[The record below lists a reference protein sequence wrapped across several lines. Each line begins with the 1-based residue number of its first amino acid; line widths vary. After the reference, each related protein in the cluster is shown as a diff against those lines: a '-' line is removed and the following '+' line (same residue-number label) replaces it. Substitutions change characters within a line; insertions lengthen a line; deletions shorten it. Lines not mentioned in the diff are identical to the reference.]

1 MTKADQQQ
9 IKQQLSVYFIM
20 GTANTSRQ
28 PLDVLKEAIQGGITM
43 FQFREKGEGA
53 LQGEEKKQLA
63 RQLQVLCQEANVPFI
78 VNDDVQLAI
87 DLDADGVH
95 VGQEDTLAQDVR
107 QRIGN
112 KILGVSTHNLDEVRQ
127 AMKDGADYVGMGPVY
142 PTETKKDTRSVQGVS
157 LINEVRQH
165 GLHIPIVGIG
175 GITYENAAPVIQAG
189 ADGISIISAIS
200 QSADPI
206 KAAEELT
213 SLVESEK
220 AALSSVKDM
229 D

>member
-20 GTANTSRQ
+20 GTANTTRQ
-28 PLDVLKEAIQGGITM
+28 PLDVVKEAIQGGITM
-43 FQFREKGEGA
+43 FQFREKSEKA
-53 LQGEEKKQLA
+53 LQGDEKKQLA
-63 RQLQVLCQEANVPFI
+63 RQIQALCQEANVPFI

-95 VGQEDTLAQDVR
+95 VGQEDTNAKDVR
-107 QRIGN
+107 ERIGN
-112 KILGVSTHNLDEVRQ
+112 KILGVSTHNLDEVKQ

-157 LINEVRQH
+157 LITEVRRH
-165 GLHIPIVGIG
+165 GLQIPIVGIG
-175 GITYENAAPVIQAG
+175 GITYDNAAPVIQAG

-200 QSADPI
+200 QSADPK
-206 KAAEELT
+206 KAAEELK
-213 SLVESEK
+213 SLVVAEK
-220 AALSSVKDM
+220 ASL
-229 D
+229 

>member
-1 MTKADQQQ
+1 MTKVDQQL

-20 GTANTSRQ
+20 GTANTSRH
-28 PLDVLKEAIQGGITM
+28 PLDVVKEAIQGGITM

-53 LQGEEKKQLA
+53 LQGEEKKKIAQQIQA
-63 RQLQVLCQEANVPFI
+63 LCQEANIPFI

-165 GLHIPIVGIG
+165 GHHIPIVGIG

-200 QSADPI
+200 QSADPK

>member
-20 GTANTSRQ
+20 GTANTTGL
-28 PLDVLKEAIQGGITM
+28 PLDVVKEAIQGGITM
-43 FQFREKGEGA
+43 FQFREKGEKA

-63 RQLQVLCQEANVPFI
+63 RQIQALCQEANVPFI

-95 VGQEDTLAQDVR
+95 VGQEDTNAKDVR

-112 KILGVSTHNLDEVRQ
+112 KILGVSTHNLDEVKQ
-127 AMKDGADYVGMGPVY
+127 AVKDGADYVGMGPVY

-157 LINEVRQH
+157 LITEVRRH
-165 GLHIPIVGIG
+165 GLQIPIVGIG
-175 GITYENAAPVIQAG
+175 GITYDNAAPVIQAG
-189 ADGISIISAIS
+189 ADGVSIISAIS
-200 QSADPI
+200 QSTDPK
-206 KAAEELT
+206 KAAEELK
-213 SLVESEK
+213 SLVVAEK
-220 AALSSVKDM
+220 ASL
-229 D
+229 

>member
-20 GTANTSRQ
+20 GTANTTRL
-28 PLDVLKEAIQGGITM
+28 PLDVVKEAIQGGITM
-43 FQFREKGEGA
+43 FQFREKGEKA

-63 RQLQVLCQEANVPFI
+63 RQIQALCQEANVPFI

-87 DLDADGVH
+87 DLNADGVH
-95 VGQEDTLAQDVR
+95 VGQEDTNAKDVR

-112 KILGVSTHNLDEVRQ
+112 KILGVSTHNLDEVKQ

-157 LINEVRQH
+157 LITEVRRH
-165 GLHIPIVGIG
+165 GLQIPIVGIG
-175 GITYENAAPVIQAG
+175 GITYDNAAPVIQAG
-189 ADGISIISAIS
+189 ADGVSIISAIS
-200 QSADPI
+200 QSVDPK
-206 KAAEELT
+206 KAAEELK
-213 SLVESEK
+213 SLVVAEK
-220 AALSSVKDM
+220 ASL
-229 D
+229 

>member
-20 GTANTSRQ
+20 GTANTTRQ
-28 PLDVLKEAIQGGITM
+28 PLNVVKEAIQGGITM
-43 FQFREKGEGA
+43 FQFRDKGEKA

-63 RQLQVLCQEANVPFI
+63 RQIQALCQEANVPFI

-95 VGQEDTLAQDVR
+95 VGQEDTNAKDVR
-107 QRIGN
+107 ERIGN
-112 KILGVSTHNLDEVRQ
+112 KILGVSTHNLDEVKQ

-157 LINEVRQH
+157 LITEVRRH
-165 GLHIPIVGIG
+165 GLQIPIVGIG
-175 GITYENAAPVIQAG
+175 GITYDNAAPVIQAG

-200 QSADPI
+200 QSADPK
-206 KAAEELT
+206 KAAEELK
-213 SLVESEK
+213 SLVEAEK
-220 AALSSVKDM
+220 VSL
-229 D
+229 

>member
-20 GTANTSRQ
+20 GTANTTRQ
-28 PLDVLKEAIQGGITM
+28 PLDVVKEAIQGGITM
-43 FQFREKGEGA
+43 FQFREKGEKA
-53 LQGEEKKQLA
+53 LQSEEKKQLA
-63 RQLQVLCQEANVPFI
+63 RQIQALCQEANVPFI
-78 VNDDVQLAI
+78 VNDDVQLAL

-95 VGQEDTLAQDVR
+95 VGQEDSNAKDVR

-112 KILGVSTHNLDEVRQ
+112 KILGVSTHNLDEVKQ

-157 LINEVRQH
+157 LITEVRRH
-165 GLHIPIVGIG
+165 GLQIPIVGIG
-175 GITYENAAPVIQAG
+175 GITYDNAAPVIQAG

-200 QSADPI
+200 QSTDPK
-206 KAAEELT
+206 KAAEELK
-213 SLVESEK
+213 SLVVAEK
-220 AALSSVKDM
+220 ASL
-229 D
+229 

>member
-28 PLDVLKEAIQGGITM
+28 PLDVVKEAIQGGITM
-43 FQFREKGEGA
+43 FQFREKGDGA

-78 VNDDVQLAI
+78 VNDDVQLAR

-95 VGQEDTLAQDVR
+95 VGQEDTNAEDVR
-107 QRIGN
+107 QKIGN
-112 KILGVSTHNLDEVRQ
+112 KILGVSTHNLDEVKQ

-157 LINEVRQH
+157 LITEVRRH

-175 GITYENAAPVIQAG
+175 GITYDNAAPVIQAG

-200 QSADPI
+200 QSTDPK
-206 KAAEELT
+206 KAAEELKA
-213 SLVESEK
+213 LVASEK
-220 AALSSVKDM
+220 ASL
-229 D
+229 

>member
-43 FQFREKGEGA
+43 FQFREKGDGA
-53 LQGEEKKQLA
+53 LQGEEKKLLA
-63 RQLQVLCQEANVPFI
+63 RQLQVLCQEASVPFI
-78 VNDDVQLAI
+78 VNDDVQLAM

-95 VGQEDTLAQDVR
+95 VGQEDINARDVR
-107 QRIGN
+107 RKIGN
-112 KILGVSTHNLDEVRQ
+112 KILGVSTHNLDEVKQ

-157 LINEVRQH
+157 LITEVRRH
-165 GLHIPIVGIG
+165 GLLIPIVGIG
-175 GITYENAAPVIQAG
+175 GITYENAAPIIRSG

-200 QSADPI
+200 QSSEPK
-206 KAAEELT
+206 KAAEALKA
-213 SLVESEK
+213 LVDSEK
-220 AALSSVKDM
+220 ASL
-229 D
+229 

>member
-1 MTKADQQQ
+1 MTKADQEQ

-20 GTANTSRQ
+20 GTANSTRQ
-28 PLDVLKEAIQGGITM
+28 PLDVVNEAILGGITM
-43 FQFREKGEGA
+43 FQFREKGEKA

-63 RQLQVLCQEANVPFI
+63 RQIQALCQEANVPFI

-95 VGQEDTLAQDVR
+95 VGQEDTNAQDVR

-112 KILGVSTHNLDEVRQ
+112 KILGVSTHNLDEVKQ

-157 LINEVRQH
+157 LITEVRRH
-165 GLHIPIVGIG
+165 GLQIPIVGIG
-175 GITYENAAPVIQAG
+175 GITYDNAAPVIQAG

-200 QSADPI
+200 QSTDPK
-206 KAAEELT
+206 KAAEKLK
-213 SLVESEK
+213 SLVETEK
-220 AALSSVKDM
+220 ASL
-229 D
+229 

>member
-28 PLDVLKEAIQGGITM
+28 PLDVLKESIQGGITM

-53 LQGEEKKQLA
+53 LQGEEKKRLA
-63 RQLQVLCQEANVPFI
+63 RQLQVLCKEANVPFI

-87 DLDADGVH
+87 ELDADGVH
-95 VGQEDTLAQDVR
+95 VGQEDTNAEDVR
-107 QRIGN
+107 QKIGN
-112 KILGVSTHNLDEVRQ
+112 KILGVSTHNLDEVKQ
-127 AMKDGADYVGMGPVY
+127 AVKDGADYVGMGPVY

-157 LINEVRQH
+157 LINEVRHH

-175 GITYENAAPVIQAG
+175 GIAYDNAAPVIQAG

-200 QSADPI
+200 QSADPK
-206 KAAEELT
+206 KAAEELKA
-213 SLVESEK
+213 LVASEK
-220 AALSSVKDM
+220 ASL
-229 D
+229 

>member
-20 GTANTSRQ
+20 GTANTSRK

-43 FQFREKGEGA
+43 FQFREKGEEA

-87 DLDADGVH
+87 ELDADGVH
-95 VGQEDTLAQDVR
+95 VGQEDTNAEDVR
-107 QRIGN
+107 QKIGN
-112 KILGVSTHNLDEVRQ
+112 KILGVSTHNLDEVKQ

-157 LINEVRQH
+157 LITEVRHH
-165 GLHIPIVGIG
+165 GLYIPIVGIG
-175 GITYENAAPVIQAG
+175 GIAYDNAAPVIQAG

-200 QSADPI
+200 QSADPK
-206 KAAEELT
+206 KAAEELKA
-213 SLVESEK
+213 LVASEK
-220 AALSSVKDM
+220 ASL
-229 D
+229 

>member
-20 GTANTSRQ
+20 GTANTTRQ
-28 PLDVLKEAIQGGITM
+28 PLDVVKEAIQGGITM
-43 FQFREKGEGA
+43 FQFREKGEKA
-53 LQGEEKKQLA
+53 LQSDEKKQLA
-63 RQLQVLCQEANVPFI
+63 RQIQALCQKANVPFI

-95 VGQEDTLAQDVR
+95 VGQEDTNAKDVR
-107 QRIGN
+107 ERIGN
-112 KILGVSTHNLDEVRQ
+112 KILGVSTHNLDEVKQ

-157 LINEVRQH
+157 LITEVRRH
-165 GLHIPIVGIG
+165 GLQIPIVGIG
-175 GITYENAAPVIQAG
+175 GITYDNAAPVIQAG

-200 QSADPI
+200 QSADPK
-206 KAAEELT
+206 KAAEELK
-213 SLVESEK
+213 SLVVAEK
-220 AALSSVKDM
+220 ASL
-229 D
+229 

>member
-28 PLDVLKEAIQGGITM
+28 PLDVVKEAIQGGITM
-43 FQFREKGEGA
+43 FQFREKGEKA

-63 RQLQVLCQEANVPFI
+63 RQIQVLCQEANVPFI

-87 DLDADGVH
+87 DLEADGVH
-95 VGQEDTLAQDVR
+95 VGQEDINAKDVR

-112 KILGVSTHNLDEVRQ
+112 KILGVSTHNLDEVKK

-157 LINEVRQH
+157 LITEVRRH
-165 GLHIPIVGIG
+165 GLQIPIVGIG
-175 GITYENAAPVIQAG
+175 GITCDNAAPVIQAG
-189 ADGISIISAIS
+189 ADGVSIISAIS
-200 QSADPI
+200 QSTDPK
-206 KAAEELT
+206 KAAEELR
-213 SLVESEK
+213 SLVEAEK
-220 AALSSVKDM
+220 ASL
-229 D
+229 

>member
-20 GTANTSRQ
+20 GTANTTRQ
-28 PLDVLKEAIQGGITM
+28 PLDVVKEAIQGGITM
-43 FQFREKGEGA
+43 FQFREKGEKA
-53 LQGEEKKQLA
+53 LQSDEKKQLA
-63 RQLQVLCQEANVPFI
+63 RQIQALCQEANVPFI
-78 VNDDVQLAI
+78 VNDDVQLAL

-95 VGQEDTLAQDVR
+95 VGQEDSNAKDVR

-112 KILGVSTHNLDEVRQ
+112 KILGVSTHNLDEVKQ

-157 LINEVRQH
+157 LITEVRRH
-165 GLHIPIVGIG
+165 GLQIPIVGIG
-175 GITYENAAPVIQAG
+175 GITYDNAAPVIQAG

-200 QSADPI
+200 QSTDPK
-206 KAAEELT
+206 KAAEELK
-213 SLVESEK
+213 SLVVAEK
-220 AALSSVKDM
+220 ASL
-229 D
+229 

>member
-28 PLDVLKEAIQGGITM
+28 PLDVVKEAIQGGITM
-43 FQFREKGEGA
+43 FQFREKGDGA

-63 RQLQVLCQEANVPFI
+63 RQLQVLCQKANVPFI

-95 VGQEDTLAQDVR
+95 VGQEDTNAEDVR

-112 KILGVSTHNLDEVRQ
+112 KILGVSTHNLDEVKQ

-157 LINEVRQH
+157 LITEVRRH

-175 GITYENAAPVIQAG
+175 GITYDNAAPVIQAG

-200 QSADPI
+200 QSADPK
-206 KAAEELT
+206 KAAEKLKA
-213 SLVESEK
+213 LVASEK
-220 AALSSVKDM
+220 ASL
-229 D
+229 

>member
-1 MTKADQQQ
+1 MTKANQQQ

-20 GTANTSRQ
+20 GTANTSRH
-28 PLDVLKEAIQGGITM
+28 PLDVIEEAIQGGITM

-63 RQLQVLCQEANVPFI
+63 RHIQRLCQEANVPFI

-95 VGQEDTLAQDVR
+95 VGQEDTNAQDVR

-112 KILGVSTHNLDEVRQ
+112 KILGVSTHNLGEVRQ

-142 PTETKKDTRSVQGVS
+142 PTETKKDTRSVQGVA
-157 LINEVRQH
+157 LINEVRRH
-165 GLHIPIVGIG
+165 DLDIPIVGIG

-189 ADGISIISAIS
+189 ADGISIISALS
-200 QSADPI
+200 QSTDPK
-206 KAAEELT
+206 KAAEELK
-213 SLVESEK
+213 SLVVSEK
-220 AALSSVKDM
+220 ASL
-229 D
+229 

>member
-28 PLDVLKEAIQGGITM
+28 PLDVVKEAIQGGITM
-43 FQFREKGEGA
+43 FQFREKGEKA

-63 RQLQVLCQEANVPFI
+63 RQIQVLCQEANVPFI

-87 DLDADGVH
+87 DLEADGVH
-95 VGQEDTLAQDVR
+95 VGQEDTNAKDVR

-112 KILGVSTHNLDEVRQ
+112 KILGVSTHNLDEVKK

-157 LINEVRQH
+157 LITEVRRH
-165 GLHIPIVGIG
+165 GLQIPIVGIG
-175 GITYENAAPVIQAG
+175 GITCDNAAPVIQAG
-189 ADGISIISAIS
+189 ADGVSIISAIS
-200 QSADPI
+200 QSTDPK
-206 KAAEELT
+206 KAAEELR
-213 SLVESEK
+213 SLVEAEK
-220 AALSSVKDM
+220 ASL
-229 D
+229 

>member
-20 GTANTSRQ
+20 GTTNTTRQ
-28 PLDVLKEAIQGGITM
+28 PLNVVKEAIQGGITM
-43 FQFREKGEGA
+43 FQFREKGEKA
-53 LQGEEKKQLA
+53 LQGEEKKQFA
-63 RQLQVLCQEANVPFI
+63 RQIQALCQEANVPFI

-95 VGQEDTLAQDVR
+95 VGQEDTNAKDVR
-107 QRIGN
+107 ERIGN
-112 KILGVSTHNLDEVRQ
+112 KILGVSTHNLDEVKQ

-157 LINEVRQH
+157 LITEVRRH
-165 GLHIPIVGIG
+165 GLQIPIVGIG
-175 GITYENAAPVIQAG
+175 GITYDNAAPVIQAG

-200 QSADPI
+200 QSADPK
-206 KAAEELT
+206 KAAEELK
-213 SLVESEK
+213 SLVVAEK
-220 AALSSVKDM
+220 APL
-229 D
+229 

>member
-20 GTANTSRQ
+20 GTANTTRQ
-28 PLDVLKEAIQGGITM
+28 PLNVVKEAIQGGITM
-43 FQFREKGEGA
+43 FQFREKGEKA

-63 RQLQVLCQEANVPFI
+63 RQIQALCQEANVPFI

-95 VGQEDTLAQDVR
+95 VGQEDTNAKDVR
-107 QRIGN
+107 ERIGN
-112 KILGVSTHNLDEVRQ
+112 KILGVSTHNLDEVKQ
-127 AMKDGADYVGMGPVY
+127 AMMDGADYVGMGPVY

-157 LINEVRQH
+157 LITEVRRH
-165 GLHIPIVGIG
+165 GLQIPIVGIG
-175 GITYENAAPVIQAG
+175 GITYDNAAPVIQAG

-200 QSADPI
+200 QSADPK
-206 KAAEELT
+206 KAAEELK
-213 SLVESEK
+213 SLVVAEK
-220 AALSSVKDM
+220 APL
-229 D
+229 

>member
-20 GTANTSRQ
+20 GTANTTRQ
-28 PLDVLKEAIQGGITM
+28 PLDVVKEAIQGGITM
-43 FQFREKGEGA
+43 FQFREKGEKA

-63 RQLQVLCQEANVPFI
+63 RQIQALCQEANVPFI

-95 VGQEDTLAQDVR
+95 VGQEDTNAKGVR
-107 QRIGN
+107 ERIGN
-112 KILGVSTHNLDEVRQ
+112 KILGVSTHNLDEVKQ

-157 LINEVRQH
+157 LITEVRRH
-165 GLHIPIVGIG
+165 GLQIPIVGIG
-175 GITYENAAPVIQAG
+175 GITYDNAAPVIQAG

-200 QSADPI
+200 QSADPK
-206 KAAEELT
+206 KAAEELK
-213 SLVESEK
+213 SLVAAKK
-220 AALSSVKDM
+220 ASL
-229 D
+229 

>member
-20 GTANTSRQ
+20 GTANTTRQ
-28 PLDVLKEAIQGGITM
+28 PLDVVKEAIQGGITM
-43 FQFREKGEGA
+43 FQFREKGEKA
-53 LQGEEKKQLA
+53 LQGDEKKQLA
-63 RQLQVLCQEANVPFI
+63 RQIQALCQEANVPFI

-95 VGQEDTLAQDVR
+95 VGQEDTNAKDVKE
-107 QRIGN
+107 RIGN
-112 KILGVSTHNLDEVRQ
+112 KILGVSTHNLDEVKQ

-157 LINEVRQH
+157 LITEVRRH
-165 GLHIPIVGIG
+165 GLQIPIVGIG
-175 GITYENAAPVIQAG
+175 GITYDNVAPVIQAG

-200 QSADPI
+200 QSADPK
-206 KAAEELT
+206 KAAEELK
-213 SLVESEK
+213 SLVVAEK
-220 AALSSVKDM
+220 ASL
-229 D
+229 

>member
-1 MTKADQQQ
+1 MTKADQEQ

-20 GTANTSRQ
+20 GTANSTRQ
-28 PLDVLKEAIQGGITM
+28 PLDIVKEAIQGGITM
-43 FQFREKGEGA
+43 FQFREKGEKA

-63 RQLQVLCQEANVPFI
+63 RQIQALCQEANVPFI

-95 VGQEDTLAQDVR
+95 VGQEDANAKDVR

-112 KILGVSTHNLDEVRQ
+112 KILGVSTHNLDEVKQ

-157 LINEVRQH
+157 LITEVRRH
-165 GLHIPIVGIG
+165 GLQIPIVGIG
-175 GITYENAAPVIQAG
+175 GVTYDNAAPVIQAG

-200 QSADPI
+200 QSTDPK
-206 KAAEELT
+206 KAAEKLK
-213 SLVESEK
+213 SLVEAEK
-220 AALSSVKDM
+220 ASL
-229 D
+229 

>member
-20 GTANTSRQ
+20 GTANTSRP
-28 PLDVLKEAIQGGITM
+28 PLDVVKEAIQGGITM

-63 RQLQVLCQEANVPFI
+63 RQLQMLCQEANVPFI

-95 VGQEDTLAQDVR
+95 VGQEDTNAEDVR
-107 QRIGN
+107 QKIGD
-112 KILGVSTHNLDEVRQ
+112 KILGVSTHNLDEVKQ

-142 PTETKKDTRSVQGVS
+142 PTETKKDTRSIQGVS
-157 LINEVRQH
+157 LITEVRRH

-175 GITYENAAPVIQAG
+175 GITYDNAAPVIQAG

-200 QSADPI
+200 QSADSR
-206 KAAEELT
+206 KAAAELT
-213 SLVESEK
+213 SLVASEK
-220 AALSSVKDM
+220 ASL
-229 D
+229 